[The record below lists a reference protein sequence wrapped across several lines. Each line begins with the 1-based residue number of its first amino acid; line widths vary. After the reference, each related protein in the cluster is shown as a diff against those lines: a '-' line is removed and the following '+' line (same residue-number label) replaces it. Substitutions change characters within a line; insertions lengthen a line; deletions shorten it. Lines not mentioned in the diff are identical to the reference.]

1 MKFRTLFLF
10 AVLSVLTLAAQTAA
24 PGEVPITSEP
34 SHHLTIDNDYVRVFK
49 VEFPGHASSL
59 MHRHAHDYIF
69 VSIGP
74 ASIENDVAGKPPA
87 TAQLQDGD
95 TRFTPGNFAHIV
107 KNLSDAPFR
116 NITVEIVQDEK
127 ARQSPPPPWDEERG
141 VQTFDG
147 GLKDILFVKDGVRA
161 SDIQLQPG
169 ATMPKH
175 AHAGPHL
182 VVAVTDLDVRSDVD
196 GQGPMPSHLKAGD
209 VKWLPGGYS
218 HTLTNTG
225 KQTARLVT
233 LEFH

>member
-1 MKFRTLFLF
+1 MKFHMLLLF
-10 AVLSVLTLAAQTAA
+10 ALLSVLALAAQTV

-34 SHHLTIDNDYVRVFK
+34 SHHLTIDNEYVRVFK
-49 VEFPGHASSL
+49 VEFPSQASSL

-74 ASIENDVAGKPPA
+74 ASIENDVAGKPP
-87 TAQLQDGD
+87 TTVKLQDGD
-95 TRFTPGNFAHIV
+95 TRFTPGNFAHMV
-107 KNLSDAPFR
+107 KNLGDGPFR
-116 NITVEIVQDEK
+116 NVTVEIMQDEK
-127 ARQSPPPPWDEERG
+127 ARQSSPPPWDEERG
-141 VQTFDG
+141 LLTFAG
-147 GLKDILFVKDGVRA
+147 GTRDILFVKDGVRA

-175 AHAGPHL
+175 AHSGPHL
-182 VVAVTDLDVRSDVD
+182 LVAVTDLDVRSDVE
-196 GQGPMPSHLKAGD
+196 GQGPMPGHFKAGD

-225 KQTARLVT
+225 KQAARFVT